1 VTEPPDLLTAT
12 AEFPGDAAYA
22 WWLNTHP
29 RGYVLAVSPKDP
41 PLLHRASCP
50 EIDRTRHAKRLA
62 AAGRRQICA
71 EAPGA
76 LRAWVVRE
84 LQARAPWWPA
94 VPSAGPDGSSRA
106 SGGRRP
112 ARGDTWRPCRSSDVA
127 RPNLDLVRDGGARGP
142 PARPLRN
149 TRVRSGTSVVHATT
163 R

>member
-1 VTEPPDLLTAT
+1 MSDAPDLLTAT

-84 LQARAPWWPA
+84 LP
-94 VPSAGPDGSSRA
+94 GA
-106 SGGRRP
+106 SP
-112 ARGDTWRPCRSSDVA
+112 VVA
-127 RPNLDLVRDGGARGP
+127 RCPKCGP
-142 PARPLRN
+142 
-149 TRVRSGTSVVHATT
+149 
-163 R
+163 